1 MSDHN
6 ERDSLEREIE
16 RRERSIDSAQR
27 ALVFSHRLCWIT
39 LTLTIAAL
47 LGFRV
52 FDIPSVI
59 SVRADA
65 ATTPTPGP

>member
-1 MSDHN
+1 VSDRDTAS
-6 ERDSLEREIE
+6 ERALDQS
-16 RRERSIDSAQR
+16 QR
-27 ALVFSHRLCWIT
+27 ALIFSHRLCWVT

-52 FDIPSVI
+52 FDIPSII

-65 ATTPTPGP
+65 KPAATATP